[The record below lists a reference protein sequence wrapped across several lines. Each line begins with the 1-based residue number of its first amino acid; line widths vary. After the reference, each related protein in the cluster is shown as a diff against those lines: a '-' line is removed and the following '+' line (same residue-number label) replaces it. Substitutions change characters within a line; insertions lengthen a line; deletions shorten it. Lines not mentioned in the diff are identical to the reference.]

1 MINIRTCTTK
11 KEYDWIEEQMENS
24 VGIKEVF
31 EYNANRLKT
40 SSVATLV
47 FDNNIPIGF
56 IYIAHEMPDEKIGFI
71 DMGII
76 NNKIGN
82 GYGKQALDIFLNK
95 TKNIDMFLIAETKK
109 ENEIAKRS
117 LSKYECIY
125 QKDDSDFYLLNR
137 SLEELKE
144 EGLYEELTN
153 HLNSNRISSKDMV
166 KSLY

>member
-1 MINIRTCTTK
+1 MINIRPCTTK

-56 IYIAHEMPDEKIGFI
+56 IYIAHEMPDERIGFI
-71 DMGII
+71 DMAII

-95 TKNIDMFLIAETKK
+95 TRNIDIFLIAETKK
-109 ENEIAKRS
+109 ENEIAKKS
-117 LSKYECIY
+117 LNKYECIY
-125 QKDDSDFYLLNR
+125 KNKDSFFYLLNR

-144 EGLYEELTN
+144 EGLYEELIN
-153 HLNSNRISSKDMV
+153 HLNSKRLSSKDVV

>member
-1 MINIRTCTTK
+1 MIIIRPCTTK
-11 KEYDWIEEQMENS
+11 KEYDWIEEQMEKS
-24 VGIKEVF
+24 AGIKEIF
-31 EYNANRLKT
+31 TYNIDRLKT

-47 FDNNIPIGF
+47 LQDDVPIGF
-56 IYIAHEMPDEKIGFI
+56 IYIAHEMPDERIGFI
-71 DMGII
+71 DMAIV
-76 NNKIGN
+76 NNKTGY
-82 GYGKQALDIFLNK
+82 GYGKDALDIFLNK
-95 TKNIDMFLIAETKK
+95 AKNIDMFLIAETKK

-137 SLEELKE
+137 SLKELKE